1 MVEIIPKTISRIP
14 NWLNGLFYFSLVLLL
29 ISVISY
35 FILNNSL
42 TKNQDSLAS
51 LTEALL
57 VVRSPENLA
66 AEAEI
71 LSYQKKINDFS
82 RLKGKHFEPSA
93 VFEIIEENSH
103 PQVWFS
109 QLNLEAKQGKV
120 ILGGQTQ
127 SFETLGQQLLIFQN
141 AEKIKEV
148 TLSSVSINKLGKI
161 EFSFSLVFGKE
172 IIPNQAN
179 E

>member
-1 MVEIIPKTISRIP
+1 
-14 NWLNGLFYFSLVLLL
+14 
-29 ISVISY
+29 
-35 FILNNSL
+35 
-42 TKNQDSLAS
+42 
-51 LTEALL
+51 
-57 VVRSPENLA
+57 
-66 AEAEI
+66 
-71 LSYQKKINDFS
+71 
-82 RLKGKHFEPSA
+82 

-172 IIPNQAN
+172 IIPNQVN